1 MFNQKNI
8 KIIIFTFL
16 AFILTACSP
25 KEYSFQIDA
34 PPKYSSK
41 HVFKSMSVQNF
52 NTNQHQYEQNIIT
65 MLKGGIANEG
75 YISIVQN
82 GGDSTLSGILH
93 IGTVSKNM
101 DKNSYECKKKVN
113 GKKVKTTCYSYTYS
127 KKHLLKVD
135 YSLRSNRDNSTVF
148 GDTITEEFSD
158 SWYSSSSEAGAKASA
173 ISDDKIINDSLKK
186 IADKIVKAV
195 SPHKETV
202 TRELEEGKSDSV
214 KLGVTYI
221 QNGRVEQALAIW
233 DQCIANAES
242 KEDVASSYY
251 NIGVIKESKGEY
263 RDAFAIYSKANA
275 LLPTKELYI
284 KAMTRVEKLN
294 KRVTKVRNWK
304 MN

>member
-1 MFNQKNI
+1 MFHQKEI
-8 KIIIFTFL
+8 KIIIMIFI

-41 HVFKSMSVQNF
+41 YLFKSMSVKNF
-52 NTNQHQYEQNIIT
+52 NTNQAQYEKNIIT

-82 GGDSTLSGILH
+82 GGDATLSGIVH
-93 IGTVSKNM
+93 IGTVSENM
-101 DKNSYECKKKVN
+101 KTNSYECKKKVN
-113 GKKVKTTCYSYTYS
+113 GKKVKTTCHSYTYS

-148 GDTITEEFSD
+148 GDSITEEFNHN
-158 SWYSSSSEAGAKASA
+158 WYSGSSASNAKSLAT
-173 ISDDKIINDSLKK
+173 SDDKIINDSLKK

-195 SPHKETV
+195 TPHKETV
-202 TRELEEGKSDSV
+202 SRELEEGDSDSV
-214 KLGVTYI
+214 KLGITYVE
-221 QNGRVEQALAIW
+221 NGRLEQALAIW

-242 KEDVASSYY
+242 KEDVASAYY
-251 NIGVIKESKGEY
+251 NIGVIKESKGNY
-263 RDAFAIYSKANA
+263 RDAFAIYSKANT
-275 LLPTKELYI
+275 LFPTKELYI

-294 KRVTKVRNWK
+294 KRVRKVRSWK
-304 MN
+304 SN

>member
-1 MFNQKNI
+1 MFNQKKI
-8 KIIIFTFL
+8 KIVIFTFL

-41 HVFKSMSVQNF
+41 HVFKSMSVKNF
-52 NTNQHQYEQNIIT
+52 NSNQPQYEHNLIS

-82 GGDSTLSGILH
+82 GGDSTLSGSLH

-101 DKNSYECKKKVN
+101 DKSSYECTKKVD
-113 GKKVKTTCYSYTYS
+113 GQKVKTTCYSYTYS
-127 KKHLLKVD
+127 KKHLLKAD

-148 GDTITEEFSD
+148 GDSITEEFSD
-158 SWYSSSSEAGAKASA
+158 SWYSSSSASDAKSSA
-173 ISDDKIINDSLKK
+173 TSDDKIINDSLKK

-195 SPHKETV
+195 TPHKETV
-202 TRELEEGKSDSV
+202 SRELEEGKSDSV
-214 KLGVTYI
+214 KLGITYVE
-221 QNGRVEQALAIW
+221 NGRLEQALAIW

-242 KEDVASSYY
+242 KEDVASAYY
-251 NIGVIKESKGEY
+251 NIGVIKESKGNY
-263 RDAFAIYSKANA
+263 RDAFAIYSKANS
-275 LLPTKELYI
+275 LFPTKELYI

-294 KRVTKVRNWK
+294 KRVGKVRSWK
-304 MN
+304 SN